1 MPRRCQD
8 RCVGRSV
15 KSYPLEFAVFRVV
28 AQETERRSDRRQNC
42 SAAQERLSG
51 QSACFFRIAFAHAQD
66 RTIGLAPR
74 CRILPGH
81 AFVKRDRSREPS
93 SVAIG
98 HPTVERSYRGAFRV
112 RSCRDKI
119 RGHVI
124 TSRQRDIAPNWPGH
138 FMCAPAD
145 IGPKRPIG
153 PRRSN
158 IGNADK
164 VNRSR
169 NLAEFSTGGKA
180 FSRGQTTI
188 VRFGS
193 WMVRQVHRSLVSA
206 A

>member
-112 RSCRDKI
+112 RSCRDKN
-119 RGHVI
+119 
-124 TSRQRDIAPNWPGH
+124 SRTRHYLQAARYCTKLAGAFYVRSGRYWPEAANRTTQIEHRQCGQGEPEPKPCRVLNWRESFQSSSDH
-138 FMCAPAD
+138 HCA
-145 IGPKRPIG
+145 
-153 PRRSN
+153 
-158 IGNADK
+158 
-164 VNRSR
+164 
-169 NLAEFSTGGKA
+169 L
-180 FSRGQTTI
+180 
-188 VRFGS
+188 
-193 WMVRQVHRSLVSA
+193 W
-206 A
+206 